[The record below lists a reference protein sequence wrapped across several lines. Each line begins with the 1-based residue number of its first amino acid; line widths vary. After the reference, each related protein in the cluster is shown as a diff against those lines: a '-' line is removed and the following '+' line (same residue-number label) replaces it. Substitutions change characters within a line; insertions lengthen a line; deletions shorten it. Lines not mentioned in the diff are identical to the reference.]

1 MWNSLDSGI
10 GQVASPILPLAIYLG
25 IALIVVIENGLIF
38 GFFLP
43 GDLLLIAA
51 GVFAGGYT
59 DIDLK
64 IIILTTITAS
74 MIGSQTGYF
83 IGERFGKVLEKN
95 QNTPSIAN
103 AIKLSHK
110 VFTKSQ
116 VGAVLIC
123 NFIPG
128 MRIFTPIIAGK
139 RHMNRFTFTI
149 VNIFGSVA
157 WSGVFTSVGF
167 ALSSIDPVRENPFI
181 VLAAFF
187 LLASS
192 LSMANFFRSL

>member
-1 MWNSLDSGI
+1 VTDSGI
-10 GQVASPILPLAIYLG
+10 GQVASPIIPLAIYLG
-25 IALIVVIENGLIF
+25 LALIIIIENGLIF

-51 GVFAGGYT
+51 GVFAGGYS
-59 DIDLK
+59 DIDFK
-64 IIILTTITAS
+64 VILLISIAAS
-74 MIGSQTGYF
+74 TIGSQTGYF
-83 IGERFGKVLEKN
+83 IGARFGKVLEKN

-116 VGAVLIC
+116 VSAVLIC

-139 RHMNRFTFTI
+139 RHMNRSTFTI
-149 VNIFGSVA
+149 ANISGSVA
-157 WSGVFTSVGF
+157 WSGIFTSVGF

-192 LSMANFFRSL
+192 ISMANFFRSL